1 MSTTPNMNLTLPT
14 VSVTLGPEWATEL
27 NAALET
33 VDSHN
38 HTSGQ
43 GKAITTA
50 ALNIDDDLMLNDFKL
65 TDASS
70 LQLNSEASPVS
81 GVSNENSV
89 SAATGDLYWTNS
101 AGIAV
106 RITDGNAIVSSP
118 AQLEV
123 VEYQETNVD
132 LIIGSGD
139 DTVVVAVDTSG
150 GAREI
155 TLPLA
160 ANVDEGRLY
169 IIKDATGDSE
179 TNTLTISAAG
189 ADDIDGFSSV
199 EITSDFG
206 AIMLVGNG
214 VDSYKIL

>member
-14 VSVTLGPEWATEL
+14 VSMTLGPEWATEL

-33 VDSHN
+33 IDAHD
-38 HTSGQ
+38 HTSGK
-43 GKAITTA
+43 GLAITTA

-65 TDASS
+65 SDTSS

-81 GVSNENSV
+81 GVGEENSV
-89 SAATGDLYWTNS
+89 SAASGDLYWTNS

-106 RITDGNAIVSSP
+106 QITDGNAIVASP

-123 VEYQETNVD
+123 MDYRETNID

-139 DTVVVAVDTSG
+139 STVFVAVDTSG
-150 GAREI
+150 AAREV

-169 IIKDATGDSE
+169 VIKDASGDSE

-189 ADDIDGFSSV
+189 ADDIDGSASY
-199 EITSDFG
+199 EITSNFQ
-206 AIMLVGNG
+206 AIMLIGNG
-214 VDSYKIL
+214 VDGWKIL